1 MNRINLRR
9 VPNRSRAYRNSK
21 HEVVTSWHFKIKM
34 PSTAGA
40 AVAAVAAADHVETQP
55 VEDIMGVSVPDSLSP
70 SALSPDIDTSKSRA
84 TYQRRQMP
92 HDDDSVQLVSP
103 EDKVS
108 EVSWTKHTL
117 GLIDEN

>member
-103 EDKVS
+103 EDK
-108 EVSWTKHTL
+108 HTL
-117 GLIDEN
+117 RLIDEN